1 MTKNY
6 QKEYEELMQQE
17 IKNKLEFEKKYM
29 KMSLEEKIAR
39 AGKEY
44 NDKTKNLSRFY
55 ISKSEKYR
63 LTHPSKKQKRKRR
76 AKLIR
81 LGLINDYDDDEI
93 NNQPEE

>member
-1 MTKNY
+1 MVKDY
-6 QKEYEELMQQE
+6 QKEHEELIQQE

-39 AGKEY
+39 EGREY

-63 LTHPSKKQKRKRR
+63 LTHPSKKQKRKYGCKSISQKHFPTHSSR
-76 AKLIR
+76 
-81 LGLINDYDDDEI
+81 NFTWYD
-93 NNQPEE
+93 